1 MLYFLVDWTEL
12 QNEEQYRQKLRDE
25 QEMRE
30 NQLIVWDD
38 EKEREFRQKYINQ
51 RQVSGKCR
59 INKLL
64 VQHQKHSLK
73 VSSKT
78 LFFRIISHTITRK
91 KQLLEANWD
100 EYLAQEESRERIKR
114 IQVY

>member
-1 MLYFLVDWTEL
+1 MLIQISATLWLSGLLYFLVDWTEL

-38 EKEREFRQKYINQ
+38 EKQREFRQKYINQ

-59 INKLL
+59 SNKIL

-73 VSSKT
+73 VSSKN
-78 LFFRIISHTITRK
+78 IIFSNYITY
-91 KQLLEANWD
+91 D
-100 EYLAQEESRERIKR
+100 Y
-114 IQVY
+114 